1 MNPLIIQSEPGK
13 PVLHLSGRIDAVN
26 GSQLENYLKTLPTS
40 DLYLVL
46 DLSACS
52 YVSSAGIRI
61 LLITHKQKLAMGG
74 RLYLSGLLP
83 EFYQILEMA
92 GLQRIFHIVETI
104 AKALECIDQL
114 SATVEQHQVIE
125 RRGKRYEYKLL
136 DRDPSVLL
144 QWTDPGIVSYAEL
157 GFSVG
162 IGAPADN
169 DINGED
175 SKGIFV
181 TTGHCAGF
189 IEEGSPAEGDFRIA
203 SDPSRSGIKV
213 EQAYSFKSLPTGLL
227 TSLDGANTNLAEII
241 DLSRSLNDKT
251 VVAPTTLMVVMQTL
265 EPTPSL
271 WVLLLSP
278 NDSTPLP
285 TGSGICFRLAE
296 GSSIAQGNGCIDWLN
311 SHLTYENIVE
321 VKPVSLH
328 EELRSPLCWLFVAD
342 APVDASQRRLRIET
356 AADLQLSDVQKF
368 LVRRLYTDSSRVVI
382 SPLHGGYS
390 AETFQVDSYDADGR
404 KMRPTVLKVANRAM
418 ITRESERCQLYSQ
431 PYIFNNSAAVLGT
444 EFHGNTGALRY
455 NFVGIDGYDTRLRW
469 LTHDFHQLPVD
480 ELLPLFDK
488 IFLQILRPWYGQ
500 PVHKIIFP
508 FKDHDPTLTFFP
520 HIYNVVSEL
529 FGISADHEYIY
540 AEELGR
546 EVLNPYWYLK
556 HKFPKQ
562 RDEGLLYWEGI
573 CHGDLNMQN
582 ILLDEHQNV
591 YLIDFS
597 ETKPR
602 AVVSDFARLEAI
614 FMIDNAQIDKSGE
627 LADYLSLILPFYQ
640 VERLDEQPA
649 MDVQGLADEKLRKI
663 LTLTQRMRSYA
674 LGCVAGDSNIVP
686 YYLALLEWVMP
697 IVCYNSVTIA
707 QKRLSMLVSALLC
720 EKIRR
725 AGNV

>member
-26 GSQLENYLKTLPTS
+26 GSQLESYLKTLPSS
-40 DLYLVL
+40 DMYLVL
-46 DLSACS
+46 NLSACS
-52 YVSSAGIRI
+52 YISSAGIRI

-92 GLQRIFHIVETI
+92 GLHRIFHIVETV

-114 SATVEQHQVIE
+114 SATIEQHQVIE

-136 DRDPSVLL
+136 DRVPSVLL

-162 IGAPADN
+162 IGTPADN
-169 DINGED
+169 DISGDE

-189 IEEGSPAEGDFRIA
+189 IEEGSHSEGDFRIA
-203 SDPSRSGIKV
+203 SDPARSGIRV

-227 TSLDGANTNLAEII
+227 TSLDGASTNLAEII
-241 DLSRSLNDKT
+241 DLSRNLNEKT
-251 VVAPTTLMVVMQTL
+251 AVSPTTLMVVLQTL
-265 EPTPSL
+265 DPKPSL

-296 GSSIAQGNGCIDWLN
+296 GSSAMLSNGCTEWLN

-321 VKPVSLH
+321 VKPVSLR
-328 EELRSPLCWLFVAD
+328 EELRSPLCWLFVAER
-342 APVDASQRRLRIET
+342 PVDASQRRLRIET

-390 AETFQVDSYDADGR
+390 AETFQVDSFDADGR

-488 IFLQILRPWYGQ
+488 IFLQILHPWYGQ

-529 FGISADHEYIY
+529 FGISADDQYIY

-556 HKFPKQ
+556 HRFPQQ
-562 RDEGLLYWEGI
+562 RDEGFLYWEGI

-614 FMIDNAQIDKSGE
+614 FMIDNAQIDKPEE
-627 LADYLSLILPFYQ
+627 LSDYLSLILPFYQ

-663 LTLTQRMRSYA
+663 LTLTQRMRNYA